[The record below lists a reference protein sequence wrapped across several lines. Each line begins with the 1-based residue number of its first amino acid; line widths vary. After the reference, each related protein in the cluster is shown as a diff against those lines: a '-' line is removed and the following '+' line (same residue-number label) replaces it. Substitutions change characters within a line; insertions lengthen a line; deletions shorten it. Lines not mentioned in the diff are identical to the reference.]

1 MDRHN
6 EQQQQHRQHLRSE
19 QQQQQQCDLAEQQL
33 LVGEE
38 GVLAA
43 ETEHQAPFVQCG
55 AAEASVELAG
65 AECSGSAR
73 GPANVRSRVRYWL
86 NDIVDEMRKKSPA
99 SVQKWVD
106 SIQIPSGAGAGEQST
121 GSDAQITTGQDND
134 PSAYV
139 SNYTRSD
146 QLAAGTAPQTEGHD
160 RPDRGWTGATETSEP
175 LETDSEEERQVFAY
189 EHQQQHSD
197 QPDRVLIDSDLNK
210 HSSTSSTTNHGLP
223 SEPPISSLA
232 TSTPKAVKPDEGAK
246 QMPVSEGAAPSGLSI
261 RNFLSKKSLLGKFNR
276 SGSNLEQSPPT
287 TTTTAGE
294 GVAEMGNPEHVEH
307 GRHSTEKG
315 EVTAAPSPFV
325 VGKSK
330 INEFYDKLNMN
341 KAKYGLMKAKNLD
354 IRNMLSGGSR
364 ESADARK
371 AHEAQPVQSGADE
384 PNPVESG
391 FEGELEPPASESEH
405 ERSVSPQHHEPLEV
419 SVVDVDPTDP
429 YEFSFDES
437 FPKSDELIPG
447 MISEED
453 EEEKENILDGAPV
466 LPGYGYDAYLNP
478 PKPKTHRM
486 GIGRIGRSSSENPRA
501 TARRYNLMEIGRS
514 FSEMNDDDDSF
525 AISECNNSC
534 PNPSSLNTSS
544 SINEHGSVSNLTRS
558 VPVSPIPRTSS
569 KLSIQQDHPSQHQL
583 HQQQQ
588 QPLHQ
593 QQSSPRRRSTM
604 LVKDSSLQSDSSRCS
619 SVESL
624 LNARK
629 PDPEKILLNLGFGPA
644 PHSTD
649 VLAKIPKRF
658 LKPSQVRG
666 VDTEAF
672 LRQQQLSMHIHEN
685 SVLGYRG
692 LVGNPH
698 IPPSMIVA
706 KIMER
711 FQENDSKTRLTA
723 AGVPLLQPDSRNS
736 SGPPSPVPMSRHASL
751 ATADGRLK
759 Y

>member
-1 MDRHN
+1 MEIEHLLRYLDAEKESKDVEERSSQLHRIRSRHII
-6 EQQQQHRQHLRSE
+6 
-19 QQQQQQCDLAEQQL
+19 
-33 LVGEE
+33 
-38 GVLAA
+38 
-43 ETEHQAPFVQCG
+43 
-55 AAEASVELAG
+55 
-65 AECSGSAR
+65 
-73 GPANVRSRVRYWL
+73 RSRVRYWL

-106 SIQIPSGAGAGEQST
+106 SIQIPTGTST
-121 GSDAQITTGQDND
+121 GEPTGTDASAIAQNAD
-134 PSAYV
+134 PTSYV
-139 SNYTRSD
+139 PNVSRTD
-146 QLAAGTAPQTEGHD
+146 QLAPTTVEGIDGQGRPIHSWPDTTEIEPEQAD
-160 RPDRGWTGATETSEP
+160 VEPTGEMQEQG
-175 LETDSEEERQVFAY
+175 E
-189 EHQQQHSD
+189 
-197 QPDRVLIDSDLNK
+197 
-210 HSSTSSTTNHGLP
+210 STIHGLP
-223 SEPPISSLA
+223 TEPQSSLT
-232 TSTPKAVKPDEGAK
+232 TSTPKAIKLEECTK
-246 QMPVSEGAAPSGLSI
+246 QLPAGESTAAPSSGLSI

-276 SGSNLEQSPPT
+276 SGSNLDQQSPVGG
-287 TTTTAGE
+287 AGE
-294 GVAEMGNPEHVEH
+294 GVAEHSEHDKDAGGV
-307 GRHSTEKG
+307 S
-315 EVTAAPSPFV
+315 AAPSSPFV

-341 KAKYGLMKAKNLD
+341 KAKYGLMKAKTLD
-354 IRNMLSGGSR
+354 IRHMLSGGSR
-364 ESADARK
+364 ESDDARK
-371 AHEAQPVQSGADE
+371 VSDLAPSSEMNAE
-384 PNPVESG
+384 
-391 FEGELEPPASESEH
+391 FEGDLEPVVSESEH
-405 ERSVSPQHHEPLEV
+405 ERSVSPQQHEPLEV
-419 SVVDVDPTDP
+419 SVVDVDHTDP

-437 FPKSDELIPG
+437 FPRSDELIPG

-453 EEEKENILDGAPV
+453 EEEKENILDGASV
-466 LPGYGYDAYLNP
+466 MPGYGYDGYLNP

-544 SINEHGSVSNLTRS
+544 SINNGSSINLTRS

-569 KLSIQQDHPSQHQL
+569 KLSIQQDPSQHQL
-583 HQQQQ
+583 HQHQQQ
-588 QPLHQ
+588 QQHQ
-593 QQSSPRRRSTM
+593 QQPHQSSPRRRSTM
-604 LVKDSSLQSDSSRCS
+604 LVKDNSLQSDSSRCS

-711 FQENDSKTRLTA
+711 FQENDSKTRLSA

-736 SGPPSPVPMSRHASL
+736 SGPPSPVPMTRHASL

>member
-1 MDRHN
+1 MRNMFEVIFLERMEIEHLLRFLDVMGLAN
-6 EQQQQHRQHLRSE
+6 QEQQQSQLHRLRSK
-19 QQQQQQCDLAEQQL
+19 
-33 LVGEE
+33 
-38 GVLAA
+38 
-43 ETEHQAPFVQCG
+43 
-55 AAEASVELAG
+55 
-65 AECSGSAR
+65 R
-73 GPANVRSRVRYWL
+73 IIRSRVRYWL

-106 SIQIPSGAGAGEQST
+106 SIQMPNSGGAGSSST
-121 GSDAQITTGQDND
+121 IADHHPIAIADAPQPSQDEPDGN
-134 PSAYV
+134 
-139 SNYTRSD
+139 RSVVTDHD
-146 QLAAGTAPQTEGHD
+146 QLMDGDAAAAVEQTN
-160 RPDRGWTGATETSEP
+160 
-175 LETDSEEERQVFAY
+175 EEEGQQLVGRVSPADSQKWVEVVEKTNQDQGDTGEEEQTDDFEGNRTT
-189 EHQQQHSD
+189 EHVLKESVLKD
-197 QPDRVLIDSDLNK
+197 TTDRYATAADAFGACG
-210 HSSTSSTTNHGLP
+210 T
-223 SEPPISSLA
+223 
-232 TSTPKAVKPDEGAK
+232 TSTPKVAK
-246 QMPVSEGAAPSGLSI
+246 MDDGCKASAESTGLSL
-261 RNFLSKKSLLGKFNR
+261 RNFLSKKSLLGKFSR
-276 SGSNLEQSPPT
+276 SGSNLDHSPT
-287 TTTTAGE
+287 TA
-294 GVAEMGNPEHVEH
+294 AENSPTIGLPGSLDGDEPDRRLADVV
-307 GRHSTEKG
+307 GG
-315 EVTAAPSPFV
+315 GAVPSQPFPSAFV

-330 INEFYDKLNMN
+330 INEFYDKLSMN
-341 KAKYGLMKAKNLD
+341 KAKYSLIKGKKLD
-354 IRNMLSGGSR
+354 LRNMLGGVTLAGR
-364 ESADARK
+364 ESFGASKVRGDV
-371 AHEAQPVQSGADE
+371 QPEEPRTGGESVQGY
-384 PNPVESG
+384 ESEREEETAVVG
-391 FEGELEPPASESEH
+391 ETLRGELENH
-405 ERSVSPQHHEPLEV
+405 HHDRSISPQHPAEPLEV
-419 SVVDVDPTDP
+419 SVVDMDPSDA

-453 EEEKENILDGAPV
+453 EEKENILDSTPASV
-466 LPGYGYDAYLNP
+466 AVHHGYGYDAYLNP
-478 PKPKTHRM
+478 PKPKTHRI

-544 SINEHGSVSNLTRS
+544 SINEHDSTGNLTRS
-558 VPVSPIPRTSS
+558 VPVSPIPRASS
-569 KLSIQQDHPSQHQL
+569 KLSIQQEHLGQHVTPAQL
-583 HQQQQ
+583 QQQHS
-588 QPLHQ
+588 LVE
-593 QQSSPRRRSTM
+593 QSSHHRRRSTM

-723 AGVPLLQPDSRNS
+723 AGVPLPQSDSRNS
-736 SGPPSPVPMSRHASL
+736 SGPPSPVPMTRHGSL
-751 ATADGRLK
+751 ATTDGRLK
-759 Y
+759 F

>member
-1 MDRHN
+1 MFETVFLERMEIEHLLRFLDLTIDSEGH
-6 EQQQQHRQHLRSE
+6 QHQSQLHRLRS
-19 QQQQQQCDLAEQQL
+19 
-33 LVGEE
+33 
-38 GVLAA
+38 
-43 ETEHQAPFVQCG
+43 
-55 AAEASVELAG
+55 
-65 AECSGSAR
+65 R
-73 GPANVRSRVRYWL
+73 RIIRSRVRYWL

-106 SIQIPSGAGAGEQST
+106 SIQMPNSAGATVADPTATSSISVLRQDEPDGNI
-121 GSDAQITTGQDND
+121 SDHSGPDQVVDDDVADVND
-134 PSAYV
+134 
-139 SNYTRSD
+139 
-146 QLAAGTAPQTEGHD
+146 HD
-160 RPDRGWTGATETSEP
+160 A
-175 LETDSEEERQVFAY
+175 SEEPETN
-189 EHQQQHSD
+189 QQHLHRATHADGKEWNKIVDQSREPNHDHHDDIESSVSGEHVLMGEPQSD
-197 QPDRVLIDSDLNK
+197 VESNTIACATASDP
-210 HSSTSSTTNHGLP
+210 TSICGS
-223 SEPPISSLA
+223 
-232 TSTPKAVKPDEGAK
+232 TSTPKVAKLDDGPKPPGAE
-246 QMPVSEGAAPSGLSI
+246 SSAGLSL
-261 RNFLSKKSLLGKFNR
+261 RNFLSKKSLLGKFSR
-276 SGSNLEQSPPT
+276 SGSNLDHSPTASAENAPSIGTFSSIETDEGNVRKNVPQDGVVTPT
-287 TTTTAGE
+287 AT
-294 GVAEMGNPEHVEH
+294 
-307 GRHSTEKG
+307 S
-315 EVTAAPSPFV
+315 PSPFV

-330 INEFYDKLNMN
+330 INEFYDKLSMN
-341 KAKYGLMKAKNLD
+341 KAKYSLIKAKKLD
-354 IRNMLSGGSR
+354 IRNMLGGVTLGGGR
-364 ESADARK
+364 EPKSS
-371 AHEAQPVQSGADE
+371 EVQSLPQREGAIGKEINAAREDAETLSDPPVDTFDKADE
-384 PNPVESG
+384 HSG
-391 FEGELEPPASESEH
+391 
-405 ERSVSPQHHEPLEV
+405 SPQHPEQLEV
-419 SVVDVDPTDP
+419 SVIDVDPSDP

-453 EEEKENILDGAPV
+453 EEKENMLDTTVGSITSGHGH
-466 LPGYGYDAYLNP
+466 GYGYDGYLNP
-478 PKPKTHRM
+478 PKPKTHRI

-501 TARRYNLMEIGRS
+501 TSRRYNLMEIGRS

-525 AISECNNSC
+525 AISEGNNSC

-544 SINEHGSVSNLTRS
+544 SINEHDSAGNLTRS

-569 KLSIQQDHPSQHQL
+569 KISIQQEQLGQHSTPTQLQHQ
-583 HQQQQ
+583 HSMVD
-588 QPLHQ
+588 H
-593 QQSSPRRRSTM
+593 SSHSRRRSTM

-723 AGVPLLQPDSRNS
+723 SGLPLPQSDSRNS
-736 SGPPSPVPMSRHASL
+736 SGPPSPVPITRHASL

-759 Y
+759 F

>member
-1 MDRHN
+1 MFEVIFLERMEIEHLLRYLDTEKEDKDEEERISQLHRIRSRHII
-6 EQQQQHRQHLRSE
+6 
-19 QQQQQQCDLAEQQL
+19 
-33 LVGEE
+33 
-38 GVLAA
+38 
-43 ETEHQAPFVQCG
+43 
-55 AAEASVELAG
+55 
-65 AECSGSAR
+65 
-73 GPANVRSRVRYWL
+73 RSRVRYWL

-106 SIQIPSGAGAGEQST
+106 SIQIPASASAGEQPTGPDAVTITST
-121 GSDAQITTGQDND
+121 QDND
-134 PSAYV
+134 PTAYV
-139 SNYTRSD
+139 SNFSRSD
-146 QLAAGTAPQTEGHD
+146 QLAGETVPQAEGRD
-160 RPDRGWTGATETSEP
+160 RPVHSWTDTETGEP
-175 LETDSEEERQVFAY
+175 PVTEPEDDLPYGIHEQ
-189 EHQQQHSD
+189 SD
-197 QPDRVLIDSDLNK
+197 QLESVLIDSNLK
-210 HSSTSSTTNHGLP
+210 KSISTSTTHGLP
-223 SEPPISSLA
+223 MEPQTSSLA
-232 TSTPKAVKPDEGAK
+232 TSTPKALKPDECAK
-246 QMPVSEGAAPSGLSI
+246 QMPVTEGAPTGLSI

-276 SGSNLEQSPPT
+276 SGSNLEQSAIT
-287 TTTTAGE
+287 VGE
-294 GVAEMGNPEHVEH
+294 SVMGVSSSEHPDHVEP
-307 GRHSTEKG
+307 GRRNVEEGGVST
-315 EVTAAPSPFV
+315 TPSPFV

-364 ESADARK
+364 ESADAK
-371 AHEAQPVQSGADE
+371 KITEAQSIQFQSAAD
-384 PNPVESG
+384 VAQTDDSAQG
-391 FEGELEPPASESEH
+391 YEGELDPLASESEH
-405 ERSVSPQHHEPLEV
+405 ERSVSLQHHEPLEV

-453 EEEKENILDGAPV
+453 EEEKENILDGASVMPGH
-466 LPGYGYDAYLNP
+466 GYGYDAFLNP

-544 SINEHGSVSNLTRS
+544 SINNGSNNNLTRS

-588 QPLHQ
+588 QQQLHQQ

-692 LVGNPH
+692 LVADYEKLH
-698 IPPSMIVA
+698 ILQ
-706 KIMER
+706 R
-711 FQENDSKTRLTA
+711 FQ
-723 AGVPLLQPDSRNS
+723 SR
-736 SGPPSPVPMSRHASL
+736 PM
-751 ATADGRLK
+751 
-759 Y
+759 

>member
-1 MDRHN
+1 MRNMFEVVFLERMEIEHLLRFLDVGFAD
-6 EQQQQHRQHLRSE
+6 EGQQQSQVHRLRS
-19 QQQQQQCDLAEQQL
+19 
-33 LVGEE
+33 
-38 GVLAA
+38 
-43 ETEHQAPFVQCG
+43 
-55 AAEASVELAG
+55 
-65 AECSGSAR
+65 R
-73 GPANVRSRVRYWL
+73 RIIRSRVRYWL

-106 SIQIPSGAGAGEQST
+106 SIQMPNSAGGST
-121 GSDAQITTGQDND
+121 ANAATGPPHAALRQDEPDGNISDASGSEQLVDVTAVIEDGRIQEAEDERNNQQRPADNQEWSGSVD
-134 PSAYV
+134 HVREEQLGGLDERGDDIEGSGTDEQVLTENPQ
-139 SNYTRSD
+139 RS
-146 QLAAGTAPQTEGHD
+146 TA
-160 RPDRGWTGATETSEP
+160 ATELTN
-175 LETDSEEERQVFAY
+175 
-189 EHQQQHSD
+189 
-197 QPDRVLIDSDLNK
+197 VLGSCG
-210 HSSTSSTTNHGLP
+210 T
-223 SEPPISSLA
+223 
-232 TSTPKAVKPDEGAK
+232 TSTPKLAKLEDGSKPGAD
-246 QMPVSEGAAPSGLSI
+246 SSAGLSL
-261 RNFLSKKSLLGKFNR
+261 RNFLSKKSLLGKFSR
-276 SGSNLEQSPPT
+276 SGSNLDHSPTAAAEQAPSIGASGNMETDESTVRRGAPPE
-287 TTTTAGE
+287 G
-294 GVAEMGNPEHVEH
+294 GVAPSVP
-307 GRHSTEKG
+307 S
-315 EVTAAPSPFV
+315 PSPFV

-330 INEFYDKLNMN
+330 INEFYDKLSMN
-341 KAKYGLMKAKNLD
+341 KAKYSLIKAKKLD
-354 IRNMLSGGSR
+354 IRNMLGGVTLGGREGSGR
-364 ESADARK
+364 ESK
-371 AHEAQPVQSGADE
+371 LTEAQQSNEADCVPDFSSARNDQE
-384 PNPVESG
+384 EAVG
-391 FEGELEPPASESEH
+391 DTLADTL
-405 ERSVSPQHHEPLEV
+405 ERSDERSSPSQHPEQLEV
-419 SVVDVDPTDP
+419 SVIDMDPSDA

-453 EEEKENILDGAPV
+453 EEKENILDSTVASGASGHGH
-466 LPGYGYDAYLNP
+466 GYGYDGYLNP
-478 PKPKTHRM
+478 PKPRTHRI

-544 SINEHGSVSNLTRS
+544 SINEHGSAGNLTRS

-569 KLSIQQDHPSQHQL
+569 KLSIHQEQLVQHSTPAQL
-583 HQQQQ
+583 QQQHS
-588 QPLHQ
+588 LVE
-593 QQSSPRRRSTM
+593 QSSHSRRRSTM

-649 VLAKIPKRF
+649 VF

-723 AGVPLLQPDSRNS
+723 SGLPLPQSDSRNS
-736 SGPPSPVPMSRHASL
+736 SGPPSPVPMTRHASL
-751 ATADGRLK
+751 STADGRLK
-759 Y
+759 F

>member
-6 EQQQQHRQHLRSE
+6 EQQQHRPYLRSFMEQHRRTEENPMQE
-19 QQQQQQCDLAEQQL
+19 EDLLDAEIEHPTPCQGIDL
-33 LVGEE
+33 TAE
-38 GVLAA
+38 GNTEATAA
-43 ETEHQAPFVQCG
+43 E
-55 AAEASVELAG
+55 S
-65 AECSGSAR
+65 SGSAR
-73 GPANVRSRVRYWL
+73 GTANVRSRVRYWL

-106 SIQIPSGAGAGEQST
+106 SIQIPTSANASGTVGANTVAPSQDDPTVYESEFSRST
-121 GSDAQITTGQDND
+121 QLAAPVSQTDD
-134 PSAYV
+134 PDREHAWEETAEPSEPEV
-139 SNYTRSD
+139 EPEDD
-146 QLAAGTAPQTEGHD
+146 QLAFSYDTHENANHPE
-160 RPDRGWTGATETSEP
+160 
-175 LETDSEEERQVFAY
+175 
-189 EHQQQHSD
+189 
-197 QPDRVLIDSDLNK
+197 RVLIEHNLKKNIGIGTTYGVPTEPQ
-210 HSSTSSTTNHGLP
+210 ST
-223 SEPPISSLA
+223 SLA
-232 TSTPKAVKPDEGAK
+232 TSTPKAIKSDESAK
-246 QMPVSEGAAPSGLSI
+246 QSPVTEGNPGLSI
-261 RNFLSKKSLLGKFNR
+261 RNFLSKKSLLGKFSR
-276 SGSNLEQSPPT
+276 SGSNLDHGPT
-287 TTTTAGE
+287 ISGESENPDAMETVRKNTEE
-294 GVAEMGNPEHVEH
+294 GV
-307 GRHSTEKG
+307 
-315 EVTAAPSPFV
+315 SPTSSRFV

-341 KAKYGLMKAKNLD
+341 KAKYGLIKAKKLD
-354 IRNMLSGGSR
+354 IRNMLSGGTSVR
-364 ESADARK
+364 ESADDRK
-371 AHEAQPVQSGADE
+371 AHEPQSLHIQSPSDDFITDGTVQ
-384 PNPVESG
+384 G
-391 FEGELEPPASESEH
+391 FDGELDPVASESEH

-419 SVVDVDPTDP
+419 SVVDVDPSDA

-453 EEEKENILDGAPV
+453 EEEKENILDSASVMPSHGH
-466 LPGYGYDAYLNP
+466 GYDAYLNP
-478 PKPKTHRM
+478 PKPKSHRM

-544 SINEHGSVSNLTRS
+544 SINNGSSNNLTRS

-569 KLSIQQDHPSQHQL
+569 KLSIQQDPQQHQL

-588 QPLHQ
+588 QQ
-593 QQSSPRRRSTM
+593 QQSSSPRRRSTM
-604 LVKDSSLQSDSSRCS
+604 LVKDNSLQSDSSRCS

-711 FQENDSKTRLTA
+711 FQENDTKTRLTA
-723 AGVPLLQPDSRNS
+723 TGVPLLQSSDSRNS
-736 SGPPSPVPMSRHASL
+736 SGPPSPVPMTRHASL

>member
-1 MDRHN
+1 MFEVVFLERMEIEHLLRFLD
-6 EQQQQHRQHLRSE
+6 EATGKEGQHQSQLHRLRS
-19 QQQQQQCDLAEQQL
+19 
-33 LVGEE
+33 
-38 GVLAA
+38 
-43 ETEHQAPFVQCG
+43 
-55 AAEASVELAG
+55 
-65 AECSGSAR
+65 R
-73 GPANVRSRVRYWL
+73 RIIRSRVRYWL

-106 SIQIPSGAGAGEQST
+106 SIQMPNSAGPTSADPNAALPIGALRMQDEPDGTVSAAEQLVDVT
-121 GSDAQITTGQDND
+121 GVNDVNECETKEGVEQNEQI
-134 PSAYV
+134 S
-139 SNYTRSD
+139 
-146 QLAAGTAPQTEGHD
+146 H
-160 RPDRGWTGATETSEP
+160 
-175 LETDSEEERQVFAY
+175 LETHGEVQEWSHNVERHREDHHVEHEDEQEEDGIRASGSEEL
-189 EHQQQHSD
+189 
-197 QPDRVLIDSDLNK
+197 VLMDGPQKDHEANATVAVASTDS
-210 HSSTSSTTNHGLP
+210 
-223 SEPPISSLA
+223 
-232 TSTPKAVKPDEGAK
+232 STPKVAK
-246 QMPVSEGAAPSGLSI
+246 LDDAAPKPVADSSAGLSL
-261 RNFLSKKSLLGKFNR
+261 RNFLSKKSILGKFSR
-276 SGSNLEQSPPT
+276 SGSNLDHSPTASAENAPSVGSSSSMETDEATGRRGVVQDGVGTPT
-287 TTTTAGE
+287 I
-294 GVAEMGNPEHVEH
+294 P
-307 GRHSTEKG
+307 S
-315 EVTAAPSPFV
+315 PSPFV

-330 INEFYDKLNMN
+330 INEFYDKLGMN
-341 KAKYGLMKAKNLD
+341 KAKYSLIKAKKLD
-354 IRNMLSGGSR
+354 IRNMLGGVTLGGSR
-364 ESADARK
+364 EPKATDAQSNTP
-371 AHEAQPVQSGADE
+371 HEEDTVQDYSTAKVDE
-384 PNPVESG
+384 ETVGVTLVDS
-391 FEGELEPPASESEH
+391 FEKVDD
-405 ERSVSPQHHEPLEV
+405 RSSSSPQHPEPLEV
-419 SVVDVDPTDP
+419 SVIDVDPSDA

-437 FPKSDELIPG
+437 FPKSDEFIPG

-453 EEEKENILDGAPV
+453 EEKENILDTTAASITSGHGH
-466 LPGYGYDAYLNP
+466 GYGYDAYLNP
-478 PKPKTHRM
+478 PKPKTHRI

-525 AISECNNSC
+525 AISEGNNSC

-544 SINEHGSVSNLTRS
+544 SINEHGSAGNLTRS

-569 KLSIQQDHPSQHQL
+569 KLSIHQEHHLGQHSTPGGPLLQQHSMVD
-583 HQQQQ
+583 
-588 QPLHQ
+588 
-593 QQSSPRRRSTM
+593 QSSHSRRRSTM

-723 AGVPLLQPDSRNS
+723 SGLPGLVQSDSRNS
-736 SGPPSPVPMSRHASL
+736 SGPPSPVPMTRHASL
-751 ATADGRLK
+751 ATTDGRLK
-759 Y
+759 F

>member
-1 MDRHN
+1 MDRHS
-6 EQQQQHRQHLRSE
+6 EQQQHRPYLRSLME
-19 QQQQQQCDLAEQQL
+19 QHRRTGDHPMVEDDLLDAEIEHQTPCQSVD
-33 LVGEE
+33 LVAE
-38 GVLAA
+38 GNSEATAA
-43 ETEHQAPFVQCG
+43 E
-55 AAEASVELAG
+55 S
-65 AECSGSAR
+65 SGSAR
-73 GPANVRSRVRYWL
+73 GTANVRSRVRYWL

-106 SIQIPSGAGAGEQST
+106 SIQIPTSASAGG
-121 GSDAQITTGQDND
+121 GSVGGPVASSQDD
-134 PSAYV
+134 GPTDFESDFSR
-139 SNYTRSD
+139 SN
-146 QLAAGTAPQTEGHD
+146 QLAATASRTDELDPEHGWEDTAEQSESEVAPEDTELAFTYDTQAKVDH
-160 RPDRGWTGATETSEP
+160 PE
-175 LETDSEEERQVFAY
+175 
-189 EHQQQHSD
+189 
-197 QPDRVLIDSDLNK
+197 RVLIESNLKKNIAT
-210 HSSTSSTTNHGLP
+210 STIHGIP
-223 SEPPISSLA
+223 SEPQSTSLA
-232 TSTPKAVKPDEGAK
+232 TSTPKAIKADESAK
-246 QMPVSEGAAPSGLSI
+246 QSSVTEGTAGLSI
-261 RNFLSKKSLLGKFNR
+261 RNFLTKKSLLGKFSR
-276 SGSNLEQSPPT
+276 SGSNLDQGLAISGESENPDT
-287 TTTTAGE
+287 LDTARKHPEE
-294 GVAEMGNPEHVEH
+294 GIS
-307 GRHSTEKG
+307 ST
-315 EVTAAPSPFV
+315 PSRFV

-341 KAKYGLMKAKNLD
+341 KAKYGLIKAKKLD
-354 IRNMLSGGSR
+354 IRNMLSGGASSNR
-364 ESADARK
+364 ESSDEGK
-371 AHEAQPVQSGADE
+371 AHEPQTLHLQPAADE
-384 PNPVESG
+384 
-391 FEGELEPPASESEH
+391 FITDGELDPGASESEH
-405 ERSVSPQHHEPLEV
+405 ERSVSPQHLEPLEV
-419 SVVDVDPTDP
+419 SVVDVDPSDA

-453 EEEKENILDGAPV
+453 EEEKENILDSASV
-466 LPGYGYDAYLNP
+466 MPGHGHGYDAYLNP

-544 SINEHGSVSNLTRS
+544 SINNGSNNNLTRS

-569 KLSIQQDHPSQHQL
+569 KLSIQQDPQQHQLHNL

-588 QPLHQ
+588 QQ
-593 QQSSPRRRSTM
+593 QPSSSPRRRSTM

-711 FQENDSKTRLTA
+711 FQENDTKTRLTST
-723 AGVPLLQPDSRNS
+723 GVPLLQSSDSRNS
-736 SGPPSPVPMSRHASL
+736 SGPPSPVPMTRHASL

>member
-1 MDRHN
+1 MDRQFIRSLA
-6 EQQQQHRQHLRSE
+6 EQQQQQHRTEDH
-19 QQQQQQCDLAEQQL
+19 QL
-33 LVGEE
+33 DK
-38 GVLAA
+38 GVLDAD
-43 ETEHQAPFVQCG
+43 TVHRPPCHTT
-55 AAEASVELAG
+55 ELAVEESTD
-65 AECSGSAR
+65 AVTAADSSSSAR
-73 GPANVRSRVRYWL
+73 GTANVRSRVRYWL

-106 SIQIPSGAGAGEQST
+106 SIQIPTAGSSG
-121 GSDAQITTGQDND
+121 GSADVDTVAPTNTQEDEGPPT
-134 PSAYV
+134 ACE
-139 SNYTRSD
+139 SNFSRSK
-146 QLAAGTAPQTEGHD
+146 QLAAADGSQQPDGLDPEHDWEGTVEPHETEME
-160 RPDRGWTGATETSEP
+160 PD
-175 LETDSEEERQVFAY
+175 DD
-189 EHQQQHSD
+189 QQQLAFSYDTLDRSD
-197 QPDRVLIDSDLNK
+197 RQECVLIEANLKKNV
-210 HSSTSSTTNHGLP
+210 P
-223 SEPPISSLA
+223 SEPVESSSLA
-232 TSTPKAVKPDEGAK
+232 TSTPKSIKSDEATK
-246 QMPVSEGAAPSGLSI
+246 QSPVTEATPGLSI
-261 RNFLSKKSLLGKFNR
+261 RNFLSKKSLLGKFSR
-276 SGSNLEQSPPT
+276 SGSNLVEQSPT
-287 TTTTAGE
+287 MS
-294 GVAEMGNPEHVEH
+294 VAEGALSAENPDT
-307 GRHSTEKG
+307 GKNTEEG
-315 EVTAAPSPFV
+315 ISSASSRFV
-325 VGKSK
+325 AGKSK
-330 INEFYDKLNMN
+330 LNEFYDKLNMN
-341 KAKYGLMKAKNLD
+341 KAKYGLIKAKKLD
-354 IRNMLSGGSR
+354 IRQMLSGGSGNCDSTDGR
-364 ESADARK
+364 NM
-371 AHEAQPVQSGADE
+371 H
-384 PNPVESG
+384 
-391 FEGELEPPASESEH
+391 EPPPQSLHIQPAADDGEDRELASESEH
-405 ERSVSPQHHEPLEV
+405 ERSVSPVHLHEPLEV
-419 SVVDVDPTDP
+419 SVVDVDPSDA

-453 EEEKENILDGAPV
+453 EEEKENILDGGASV
-466 LPGYGYDAYLNP
+466 MVGHAYDAYLNP

-544 SINEHGSVSNLTRS
+544 SINNGSINNLTRS

-569 KLSIQQDHPSQHQL
+569 KLSIQQDPQQHQL
-583 HQQQQ
+583 QQQQQ
-588 QPLHQ
+588 QPSQ
-593 QQSSPRRRSTM
+593 RRRSTM

-711 FQENDSKTRLTA
+711 FQENDTKTRLTA
-723 AGVPLLQPDSRNS
+723 AGVPLLQSSDSRNS
-736 SGPPSPVPMSRHASL
+736 SGPPSPIPMTRHASL
-751 ATADGRLK
+751 ATSDGRLK

>member
-1 MDRHN
+1 M
-6 EQQQQHRQHLRSE
+6 
-19 QQQQQQCDLAEQQL
+19 
-33 LVGEE
+33 
-38 GVLAA
+38 
-43 ETEHQAPFVQCG
+43 
-55 AAEASVELAG
+55 
-65 AECSGSAR
+65 
-73 GPANVRSRVRYWL
+73 RYWL

-106 SIQIPSGAGAGEQST
+106 SIQMPNSAGPASADPNAAL
-121 GSDAQITTGQDND
+121 SIDALRMQDD
-134 PSAYV
+134 TDGTV
-139 SNYTRSD
+139 SVSD
-146 QLAAGTAPQTEGHD
+146 QLVDVIGGDKNVCETKEDAENNEQRSQREAHGDMQKWSQNVESDHEDHHVEHEDEKEEDGIRASGSEALVLMDGPPEDLEANATVAAA
-160 RPDRGWTGATETSEP
+160 S
-175 LETDSEEERQVFAY
+175 TDS
-189 EHQQQHSD
+189 
-197 QPDRVLIDSDLNK
+197 
-210 HSSTSSTTNHGLP
+210 
-223 SEPPISSLA
+223 
-232 TSTPKAVKPDEGAK
+232 STPKVARLDDGPKPTADSSA
-246 QMPVSEGAAPSGLSI
+246 GLSL
-261 RNFLSKKSLLGKFNR
+261 RNFLSKKSILGKFSR
-276 SGSNLEQSPPT
+276 SGSNLDHSP
-287 TTTTAGE
+287 TASAENAPSIGSSSSME
-294 GVAEMGNPEHVEH
+294 TEEVAGRRGVAQDGVGTPNIP
-307 GRHSTEKG
+307 S
-315 EVTAAPSPFV
+315 PSPFV

-330 INEFYDKLNMN
+330 INEFYDKLGMN
-341 KAKYGLMKAKNLD
+341 KAKYSLIKAKKLD
-354 IRNMLSGGSR
+354 IRNMLGGVTLGGSR
-364 ESADARK
+364 EPK
-371 AHEAQPVQSGADE
+371 HTEAQSNTPHVEGSVQDYNTANVDE
-384 PNPVESG
+384 ET
-391 FEGELEPPASESEH
+391 EGITLVDSCVD
-405 ERSVSPQHHEPLEV
+405 ERSRSSPEHPEQLEV
-419 SVVDVDPTDP
+419 SVIDVDPPDA

-437 FPKSDELIPG
+437 FPKSEEFIPG

-453 EEEKENILDGAPV
+453 EEKENMLDTTVASITSSHSH
-466 LPGYGYDAYLNP
+466 GYGYDAYLNP
-478 PKPKTHRM
+478 PKPKTHRI

-525 AISECNNSC
+525 AISEGNNSC

-544 SINEHGSVSNLTRS
+544 SINEHGSAGNLTRS

-569 KLSIQQDHPSQHQL
+569 KLSIHQEHLGQHSTPGGQLLQQHSMVD
-583 HQQQQ
+583 
-588 QPLHQ
+588 
-593 QQSSPRRRSTM
+593 QSSHSRRRSTM

-723 AGVPLLQPDSRNS
+723 SGLPGLVQSDSRNS
-736 SGPPSPVPMSRHASL
+736 SGPPSPVPMTRHASL
-751 ATADGRLK
+751 ATTDGRLK
-759 Y
+759 F

>member
-1 MDRHN
+1 MFEVIFLERMEIEHLLRYLDAGKGDYTEGQSQLHRIRSRHII
-6 EQQQQHRQHLRSE
+6 
-19 QQQQQQCDLAEQQL
+19 
-33 LVGEE
+33 
-38 GVLAA
+38 
-43 ETEHQAPFVQCG
+43 
-55 AAEASVELAG
+55 
-65 AECSGSAR
+65 
-73 GPANVRSRVRYWL
+73 RSRVRYWL

-106 SIQIPSGAGAGEQST
+106 SIQIPTGAGTST
-121 GSDAQITTGQDND
+121 GAGSEIIPPTDQSGGPEDATVHEADCCRITN
-134 PSAYV
+134 
-139 SNYTRSD
+139 
-146 QLAAGTAPQTEGHD
+146 QLAA
-160 RPDRGWTGATETSEP
+160 ATVPES
-175 LETDSEEERQVFAY
+175 ETDHDWVGIEPPSDGGEAEQEEDPMYVYGENGNPPLSSPSEHVL
-189 EHQQQHSD
+189 SD
-197 QPDRVLIDSDLNK
+197 KR
-210 HSSTSSTTNHGLP
+210 SSASKQTVSTTASYGLP
-223 SEPPISSLA
+223 AGPQSATLA
-232 TSTPKAVKPDEGAK
+232 TSTPKGYKSDDSTKQAPVAAADGAT
-246 QMPVSEGAAPSGLSI
+246 ASGLSI
-261 RNFLSKKSLLGKFNR
+261 RSFLSKKTLLGKFSR
-276 SGSNLEQSPPT
+276 SGSQLDQSQPSV
-287 TTTTAGE
+287 GE
-294 GVAEMGNPEHVEH
+294 GAPEGQDSVEDAVGAVPSSH
-307 GRHSTEKG
+307 
-315 EVTAAPSPFV
+315 SPFV

-341 KAKYGLMKAKNLD
+341 KAKYGLIKAKKLD
-354 IRNMLSGGSR
+354 IRNMLSGGGSSNQR
-364 ESADARK
+364 EPRNVCTEPTAERIAAPPAMDEFA
-371 AHEAQPVQSGADE
+371 VADE
-384 PNPVESG
+384 ADGEARLAPESD
-391 FEGELEPPASESEH
+391 
-405 ERSVSPQHHEPLEV
+405 VEV
-419 SVVDVDPTDP
+419 SVVDVDPSDAC
-429 YEFSFDES
+429 EFSFDES
-437 FPKSDELIPG
+437 FPKSDELAPG
-447 MISEED
+447 MISEEEEEEE
-453 EEEKENILDGAPV
+453 EEEKENLLDAA
-466 LPGYGYDAYLNP
+466 AYLNP
-478 PKPKTHRM
+478 PKPKAHRM

-544 SINEHGSVSNLTRS
+544 SINNGSLGNLTRS
-558 VPVSPIPRTSS
+558 VPVSPIPRTAS
-569 KLSIQQDHPSQHQL
+569 KLSIQQQQDPHHQQHPHQQHQA
-583 HQQQQ
+583 QQQQ
-588 QPLHQ
+588 S
-593 QQSSPRRRSTM
+593 SSPRRRSTM

-723 AGVPLLQPDSRNS
+723 AGVPLGQSDSRNS
-736 SGPPSPVPMSRHASL
+736 SGPPSPVPMTRHASL

-759 Y
+759 F

>member
-1 MDRHN
+1 MFEVIFLERMEIEHLLRYLDAGKGDAMEERASQLHRIRSRHII
-6 EQQQQHRQHLRSE
+6 
-19 QQQQQQCDLAEQQL
+19 
-33 LVGEE
+33 
-38 GVLAA
+38 
-43 ETEHQAPFVQCG
+43 
-55 AAEASVELAG
+55 
-65 AECSGSAR
+65 
-73 GPANVRSRVRYWL
+73 RSRVRYWL

-106 SIQIPSGAGAGEQST
+106 SIQLPTAGSSAGGGGSAGADT
-121 GSDAQITTGQDND
+121 VAPAQDD
-134 PSAYV
+134 PTAYEPDFAR
-139 SNYTRSD
+139 SN
-146 QLAAGTAPQTEGHD
+146 QLAGTVSQ
-160 RPDRGWTGATETSEP
+160 
-175 LETDSEEERQVFAY
+175 
-189 EHQQQHSD
+189 
-197 QPDRVLIDSDLNK
+197 QPDDPDAHGSWVETVDRHDTEPEEDDQQLAFSYDDTREGSGLQERVLIDPNLTKN
-210 HSSTSSTTNHGLP
+210 NIP
-223 SEPPISSLA
+223 SEPASCTQLA
-232 TSTPKAVKPDEGAK
+232 TSTPKAIKPEEPATDAT
-246 QMPVSEGAAPSGLSI
+246 PAAAGLSI
-261 RNFLSKKSLLGKFNR
+261 RNFLSKKSLLGKFSR
-276 SGSNLEQSPPT
+276 SGLNLVDQSPAMT
-287 TTTTAGE
+287 
-294 GVAEMGNPEHVEH
+294 VADNVLSAEHPD
-307 GRHSTEKG
+307 TPQEKNA
-315 EVTAAPSPFV
+315 EEPVPSRFV
-325 VGKSK
+325 AGKSK

-341 KAKYGLMKAKNLD
+341 KAKYGLIKAKKLD
-354 IRNMLSGGSR
+354 IRQMLTGGGGGGASGTRDGTDGRHMHEPVPQSLQPATTAGSHFR
-364 ESADARK
+364 TD
-371 AHEAQPVQSGADE
+371 GAVGE
-384 PNPVESG
+384 VEG
-391 FEGELEPPASESEH
+391 RASEQDEEH
-405 ERSVSPQHHEPLEV
+405 ERSVSPVHLHEPLEV
-419 SVVDVDPTDP
+419 SVVDVDPSDA

-453 EEEKENILDGAPV
+453 EEEEKENILDGGGASGM
-466 LPGYGYDAYLNP
+466 PGHAYDAYLNP

-525 AISECNNSC
+525 AIGECNNSC

-544 SINEHGSVSNLTRS
+544 SINNGSINNLTRS

-569 KLSIQQDHPSQHQL
+569 KLSIQQDSQQQQQHQAHQQQ

-588 QPLHQ
+588 
-593 QQSSPRRRSTM
+593 SSSQRRRSTM

-711 FQENDSKTRLTA
+711 FQENDTKTRLTA
-723 AGVPLLQPDSRNS
+723 AGVPLLQSSDSRNS
-736 SGPPSPVPMSRHASL
+736 SGPPSPIPMTRHASL